1 LLREQ
6 FLLASDDLDTFG
18 VSREESRASI
28 EAVDVEDSLEIFEH
42 VHHPDNAQLL
52 LIKKILVENSATA
65 NESRSTKKN
74 NNKINQLTVRR
85 PITITQPPSFFD
97 SDTI

>member
-52 LIKKILVENSATA
+52 LIKKILVKKSATA
-65 NESRSTKKN
+65 NESRSTKKKQQ
-74 NNKINQLTVRR
+74 NKPADGASSNYDNATAIVFR
-85 PITITQPPSFFD
+85 
-97 SDTI
+97 